1 MARIKKRSTSSTR
14 PSEPQLMGA
23 VHQASDYYSGHRKMV
38 LLITAA
44 VVVVAALIIS
54 FITYQSLRDRKASPL
69 FSAAYE
75 YYKPS
80 DGTPPDY
87 QKALELF
94 RDIQKTYPRTM
105 SGATAQFFV
114 ANSLMNLGRT
124 DHALGEY
131 EAFVKRYQGRK
142 ELLGLVHQR
151 MGYIYR
157 GQGKSD
163 DSVRSFQRSEELL
176 GTGLATVELARLY
189 GQAGKT
195 EESQKKYKAVMEG
208 LPNSQWAFEAMTK
221 LPPPA
226 QPAPEGSLAPPA
238 VQPEKKTESK

>member
-1 MARIKKRSTSSTR
+1 MARIKKRSTSSAR

-23 VHQASDYYSGHRKMV
+23 VHQASDFYSGHRKMV
-38 LLITAA
+38 LLTAA
-44 VVVVAALIIS
+44 AIVVVTALIIS
-54 FITYQSLRDRKASPL
+54 FSLYQSLRDRKASPL
-69 FSAAYE
+69 FSAAYG
-75 YYKPS
+75 YYQPS

-94 RDIQKTYPRTM
+94 RDIQKTYPRTV
-105 SGATAQFFV
+105 SGAAAQFFV

-124 DHALGEY
+124 DDALAEY

-142 ELLGLVHQR
+142 TMLGMVHQR

-157 GQGKSD
+157 GQGKSEE
-163 DSVRSFQRSEELL
+163 SIRAFRRSEELL

-189 GQAGKT
+189 SQTGKT
-195 EESQKKYKAVMEG
+195 EESQQKYKEVMEK

-226 QPAPEGSLAPPA
+226 QPAMEETAMPSA
-238 VQPEKKTESK
+238 QPEKKAEGK